1 MGARVGLRPD
11 KWDKNCNGSDEMTP
25 APVVLKLASVLTAL
39 FRFLALTSLGAFV
52 ITLVQTVDGKTSPFN
67 CILFVQYFAESSVW
81 YLMLS
86 QAKAAIRV
94 AFNDGTPFSAT
105 IPLRI
110 KRMAILLIVLVILGM
125 LFSLAASW
133 LAYDAP
139 PSIGGISMGYSGF
152 PAPETWGP
160 LPNTRAL
167 FPSVKPCPSLWA
179 RCYFQSSCCSY
190 QLQWSMVVTCR
201 KNTTR
206 QSRTS
211 LRINRDAL
219 PWRSSFILTT
229 LPKEGATQC
238 RKWLMPSAFLV

>member
-1 MGARVGLRPD
+1 MEVRIMGARVGLRPD
-11 KWDKNCNGSDEMTP
+11 KWDKKCNGSDEMTP

-39 FRFLALTSLGAFV
+39 FRFLALASLGAFV
-52 ITLVQTVDGKTSPFN
+52 YSLVQAVDGKTSPFN
-67 CILFVQYFAESSVW
+67 CIHFVQYFAESSVW
-81 YLMLS
+81 YLVLS

-152 PAPETWGP
+152 PAPETWWAIAEHASSVPIRQTIYIP
-160 LPNTRAL
+160 LG
-167 FPSVKPCPSLWA
+167 SLLLPIVLLLISIA
-179 RCYFQSSCCSY
+179 MEYGCH
-190 QLQWSMVVTCR
+190 LQ
-201 KNTTR
+201 
-206 QSRTS
+206 
-211 LRINRDAL
+211 
-219 PWRSSFILTT
+219 
-229 LPKEGATQC
+229 KEHNETI
-238 RKWLMPSAFLV
+238 